1 MISKFRISINP
12 LFSSSSLSPIFR
24 LIVGL
29 LTLLPFNLS
38 IPFSILSM
46 ILVRDTLKPAEA
58 IASNLVEAST
68 VLTSFFD
75 LPEGICNSSI
85 PVSYTHLTLP
95 TIYSV

>member
-1 MISKFRISINP
+1 
-12 LFSSSSLSPIFR
+12 
-24 LIVGL
+24 
-29 LTLLPFNLS
+29 
-38 IPFSILSM
+38 M

-85 PVSYTHLTLP
+85 PTTLTFTLRLLNKKSFHLDA
-95 TIYSV
+95 